1 MRWYIEVI
9 LNNYINFQGRA
20 RRKEFWM
27 FMLVHVLIS
36 IVLYFIAK
44 IVLVVYLALTI
55 CPMVGVGIRR
65 LHDSGKN
72 GMWVLAANVPFLGF
86 IYYYFMFLDSEPG
99 INIYGDCPKES
110 YMDKILKDE
119 LEPPAYSKPSS
130 FSLDNLEFDLSNLNP
145 DKLFKNETAVQ
156 ILIIVT
162 GLLSILLFSN
172 K

>member
-27 FMLVHVLIS
+27 FMLIHVLIS
-36 IVLYFIAK
+36 ISLYFIAK
-44 IVLVVYLALTI
+44 IVLIVYLALTI
-55 CPMVGVGIRR
+55 CPTVGVGIRR

-86 IYYYFMFLDSEPG
+86 IYYYFMFLDSEMG
-99 INIYGDCPKES
+99 TNIYGESPKES
-110 YMDKILKDE
+110 YMDKILKDD
-119 LEPPAYSKPSS
+119 LEPPSLNQPSS
-130 FSLDNLEFDLSNLNP
+130 LPFDRFEFDLSMVNP
-145 DKLFKNETAVQ
+145 DKLFGNETAVQ
-156 ILIIVT
+156 ILIVVL
-162 GLLSILLFSN
+162 GLLSVLIFS

>member
-1 MRWYIEVI
+1 
-9 LNNYINFQGRA
+9 
-20 RRKEFWM
+20 
-27 FMLVHVLIS
+27 
-36 IVLYFIAK
+36 
-44 IVLVVYLALTI
+44 
-55 CPMVGVGIRR
+55 MVGVGIRR

-99 INIYGDCPKES
+99 TNIYGECPKES

-130 FSLDNLEFDLSNLNP
+130 LSLDNVEFDLSNLNP

>member
-36 IVLYFIAK
+36 IALYFIAK

-72 GMWVLAANVPFLGF
+72 GMWILAANVPFLGF

-99 INIYGDCPKES
+99 TNIYGE
-110 YMDKILKDE
+110 
-119 LEPPAYSKPSS
+119 
-130 FSLDNLEFDLSNLNP
+130 
-145 DKLFKNETAVQ
+145 
-156 ILIIVT
+156 
-162 GLLSILLFSN
+162 
-172 K
+172 